1 MANRQNTLLIKR
13 SNVIGK
19 IPPIS
24 GLTLGEIALNTAD
37 AKVYT
42 LFTSGTTGATEVRQ
56 IGWDR
61 INRTG
66 DTVTGD
72 FTFNGDII
80 NNGTITTS
88 SLTGLTND
96 RVVVSDIQG
105 TLQPT
110 NQSLIEAYINS
121 TGTTATLL
129 DNTNNWTIYGEYTG
143 STISGTY
150 QGQRHY
156 NIDYFFEAVDDND
169 WVRLIR
175 G

>member
-37 AKVYT
+37 AKLYT

-96 RVVVSDIQG
+96 RVVVSDVQG

-110 NQSLIEAYINS
+110 NQSLIEAYINP

-129 DNTNNWTIYGEYTG
+129 NNTTNWTIYGEYTG

-150 QGQRHY
+150 QSQLHF
-156 NIDYFFEAVDDND
+156 NIEFFFEAVDYKD